1 MAALSSGSRRPDDR
15 WWSRSRPT
23 GEATRPSVDDS
34 AATPG
39 SRPRVTSSYSPDTVS
54 VSATVSILTIT
65 PGDSGDRCDSA
76 VTAVVVPTGRGAY
89 SCTCVRSLGRRG
101 IETIV
106 ASEVEGV
113 SAAASRYC
121 TESVRVADPE
131 VDLLAYR
138 DDLLALAERPS
149 VATVIPVRP
158 TDTYVLSRFQEAF
171 QAVTSVFVPT
181 LAQLDTVFDRVRLF
195 EAARDAGVPVPRT
208 ESLDAVTDW
217 SRPQVV
223 KSRYNLLT
231 SRYLCDRDE
240 SDAELVKSVDHL
252 AAGERPDD
260 SLRDRLSHTPIVQE
274 YVPSSDEYMVAAL
287 YDHGEPLATFQHRQI
302 RGNSYTGGGG
312 VYRRSVAIPELGRVA
327 HDLLEALEWHGLA
340 CIEYMRHAET
350 GEFVLTEINPRM
362 WQSLPS
368 TVRAGA
374 DFPYYYWLAAT
385 GRPEAIDADYE
396 LGVGSHL
403 LDGELGYLTSVLRE
417 ESPLVPSPSVPG
429 AAWAILASCLR
440 EPHFDYL
447 AMDDPGPFL
456 RGVVNKLR
464 PKG

>member
-1 MAALSSGSRRPDDR
+1 M
-15 WWSRSRPT
+15 
-23 GEATRPSVDDS
+23 
-34 AATPG
+34 
-39 SRPRVTSSYSPDTVS
+39 
-54 VSATVSILTIT
+54 
-65 PGDSGDRCDSA
+65 
-76 VTAVVVPTGRGAY
+76 
-89 SCTCVRSLGRRG
+89 
-101 IETIV
+101 
-106 ASEVEGV
+106 EGV
-113 SAAASRYC
+113 PAAASRYC

-260 SLRDRLSHTPIVQE
+260 SLRGRLSHTPIVQE

-287 YDHGEPLATFQHRQI
+287 YDHGDPLATFQHRQV

-312 VYRRSVAIPELGRVA
+312 VYRRSVYVEDLETAAR
-327 HDLLEALEWHGLA
+327 DLLEHVDWHGLA
-340 CIEYMRHAET
+340 CIEYIRDART
-350 GEFVLTEINPRM
+350 GEFKLLEINPRM

-368 TVRAGA
+368 TVHAGA
-374 DFPYYYWLAAT
+374 DFPYHYWLAAT
-385 GRPEAIDADYE
+385 GRADLIDPTYE
-396 LGVGSHL
+396 LGVGTHML
-403 LDGELGYLTSVLRE
+403 YGEVKYLRSVLSDD
-417 ESPLVPSPSVPG
+417 SPNVERPSLLSEFRSV
-429 AAWAILASCLR
+429 LASCVA
-440 EPHFDYL
+440 EPYFDFL
-447 AMDDPGPFL
+447 SLDDPEPFVQGL
-456 RGVVNKLR
+456 RKFLASDSE
-464 PKG
+464 